1 MSCVFSFS
9 SLNEILICGVYLLLR
24 ICTQIPFSLYQSS
37 PDLCLAGK
45 SRFPVVKDEGDDGLN
60 EVAS

>member
-1 MSCVFSFS
+1 MFA
-9 SLNEILICGVYLLLR
+9 YLLLR
-24 ICTQIPFSLYQSS
+24 ICTQIPFSLFFNQSS